1 MNGVVRV
8 IPDVPTMAV
17 DDGFLYA
24 APDPIPTVGA
34 AVRVP
39 LGGRTVRGFV
49 VATGGGSTD
58 GLKAIKSVSPALP
71 LFDEVHL
78 GLFRWLSRHYVA
90 PFSSILRTA
99 RPTNLPRSTRAVPE
113 HQRGP
118 GGRVHLLG
126 GDQVGLVRSVLTE
139 LPESASALVVCPTEV
154 EAQALVAEGLGR
166 EVTTVLPSSTGA
178 EVTKAWVRARTRPG
192 TVVVGTPRIAAWPV
206 ARLHTAVL
214 VDDGRR
220 GHKSRQTPTIHART
234 LLGQRTRLEG
244 VRLVTTGVVPT
255 LEAAGSG
262 TEIRHP
268 GSGRLWSRVEVVDRT
283 EDPPGTGIIG
293 RRADVAIAGAAK
305 AGVPIAVFSHRRGYA
320 PAFRCTKCL
329 ALRTCPAC
337 SSRATMTAAC
347 GRCGARL
354 GPCADCGSASFE
366 PLGAAVGVVA
376 DRLRRIVDPSL
387 VGLGPGHPVSVVAG
401 RDLPGLDPVGL
412 AVAVDADGLLLG
424 PSFRSAEDGLRLL
437 ARLATKVERGSGH
450 RLMVQTGRP
459 DHPAIEALRRGDPR
473 EWIPEALAERELL
486 GFPPAGD
493 LIVIEARGGKD
504 IGNPF
509 QELDASGVMVLGP
522 TVLEDRSRWLIQG
535 PDLGPVRDQLRAVA
549 RRLRDG
555 GTEVRVD
562 VDPIDL

>member
-1 MNGVVRV
+1 MSGVVRV

-17 DDGFLYA
+17 DDGFLYT
-24 APDPIPTVGA
+24 APEPVPSVGA

-49 VATGGGSTD
+49 VAVGGGSTD
-58 GLKAIKSVSPALP
+58 GLKPIKSVSPSLP

-90 PFSSILRTA
+90 PLASILRTA
-99 RPTNLPRSTRAVPE
+99 KPTNLPRSTRAVPE
-113 HQRGP
+113 HRRGP

-126 GDQVGLVRSVLTE
+126 ADQVALVRIALAD
-139 LPESASALVVCPTEV
+139 LPEDASGLVVCPTEV
-154 EAQALVAEGLGR
+154 EAVAVSGLELDR
-166 EVTTVLPSSTGA
+166 EVITVLPSSTGA
-178 EVTKAWVRARTRPG
+178 EVTKAWVRARTSPG
-192 TVVVGTPRIAAWPV
+192 TVVVGTPRVAGWPTAA
-206 ARLHTAVL
+206 LHTAVL

-255 LEAAGSG
+255 LEAVGSG
-262 TEIRHP
+262 AEIRHP
-268 GSGRLWSRVEVVDRT
+268 GAGRLWARVEVVDRT
-283 EDPPGTGIIG
+283 EDPPGTGVIG

-305 AGVPIAVFSHRRGYA
+305 AGVPIAVFSHRRSYA
-320 PAFRCTKCL
+320 PAFRCTKCR
-329 ALRTCPAC
+329 ALRTCPSC
-337 SSRATMTAAC
+337 SSRATMTASC
-347 GRCGARL
+347 GRCGGRL
-354 GPCADCGSASFE
+354 GPCAECGAASFE

-376 DRLRRIVDPSL
+376 DRLAKIVEPSL
-387 VGLGPGHPVSVVAG
+387 VGVGPGHPVSVVAAG
-401 RDLPGLDPVGL
+401 DLPGLDPVGL

-437 ARLATKVERGSGH
+437 ARLATKVGQGSGR
-450 RLMVQTGRP
+450 RLMVQTSRP

-473 EWIPEALAERELL
+473 EWLPGAIAERELL

-493 LIVIEARGGKD
+493 LVVVEVRGGKHGGD
-504 IGNPF
+504 VF
-509 QELDASGVMVLGP
+509 SGLRVPDVMVLGP
-522 TVLEDRSRWLIQG
+522 TVLGDRTRWLIQG
-535 PDLGPVRDQLRAVA
+535 PDLGPVRDGLRSIV

-555 GTEVRVD
+555 GAEVRVD